1 MIRTSTLKRS
11 GELKRSAPM
20 KQTGFKRKPA
30 MITARPERPPVVLS
44 RPERFKVGQAII
56 AAAEA
61 VAKTPYVRSK
71 KLREAYRL
79 IPCQNCGREDGTVC
93 CAHSNWAEHGKGKSI
108 KACDTRGASLCS
120 TCHHAIDQ
128 GSELTGEERR
138 AAWEAAHVRTL
149 KVLGELGLW
158 PMNIPAPDCGM
169 GQGDR
174 QPALSTADPGG
185 ARRTDCTKSQPE

>member
-30 MITARPERPPVVLS
+30 MITARAERPPVPTS

-61 VAKTPYVRSK
+61 VKKTDYIRSK

-93 CAHSNWAEHGKGKSI
+93 CAHSNWSEHGKGKSI

-138 AAWEAAHVRTL
+138 AMWEAAHQRSVVELRA
-149 KVLGELGLW
+149 LGLW
-158 PMNIPAPDCGM
+158 PAYLM
-169 GQGDR
+169 
-174 QPALSTADPGG
+174 
-185 ARRTDCTKSQPE
+185 ARGVI